1 MPLICKPLAQGQT
14 VPEMLKEMLSFME
27 DNRPHVFHSPKQ
39 VCLTHLHWMCL
50 ITRGQEVHR
59 QEIHQDVHLPLIGCR
74 LEVHQ
79 DVCLHVIGPDGKY

>member
-1 MPLICKPLAQGQT
+1 MPLIYKPLAQGQT

-39 VCLTHLHWMCL
+39 VCLTHLLWMCL

-59 QEIHQDVHLPLIGCR
+59 QEIHQ
-74 LEVHQ
+74 E
-79 DVCLHVIGPDGKY
+79 VCLPKLDVGWKYVRMHAFLQLRLMGNT